1 MTGCKLMA
9 TWKHGDWPR
18 ESAKRWF
25 MPLDD
30 FQKRVVGILMP
41 LRSPDSTF
49 AGGAVL
55 QRHGFRLSD
64 DEDLFHSDNID
75 VSSVAERD
83 MTALKSAGLAVDVV
97 RPHEGLVEAIVS
109 KEGEGSTRVQ
119 WVQSGSWNFFRPVPD
134 EMFGWRL
141 HMADLAIN
149 KALAAGGRR
158 QVRDY
163 ADLALIH
170 RHMIPLWHIC
180 WAAPGKDESWSPMSL
195 VEKIAATSGFRQADF
210 DTGMSTTVPLKA
222 AEVVRTV
229 RDAIEEAREISRRLP
244 PEHAGKLFVD
254 DNGGIVS
261 DVDRI
266 LSGSVNIIEATKGGT
281 WPSSPD
287 IDHALIEHVID
298 AFGWEGDRMHRIHL

>member
-1 MTGCKLMA
+1 
-9 TWKHGDWPR
+9 
-18 ESAKRWF
+18 

-30 FQKRVVGILMP
+30 FQKRVIGILMP

-49 AGGAVL
+49 AGGSVL

-64 DEDLFHSDNID
+64 DQDLFHPDDADIASI
-75 VSSVAERD
+75 AKRD
-83 MTALKSAGLAVDVV
+83 IAALETAGLAVEVV
-97 RPHEGLVEAIVS
+97 RPLEGLFEATVF
-109 KEGEGSTRVQ
+109 KEGEGSTRIQ
-119 WVQSGSWNFFRPVPD
+119 WVQSGTWNFFRPVPD
-134 EMFGWRL
+134 DMFGWRL
-141 HMADLAIN
+141 HMVDLAIN

-170 RHMIPLWHIC
+170 QHMIPLWHIC

-210 DTGMSTTVPLKA
+210 DADLSSTVPLKA
-222 AEVVRTV
+222 AEVLRTL
-229 RDAIEEAREISRRLP
+229 REAIEQAREVLRRLP
-244 PEHAGKLFVD
+244 AESAGKLFMD
-254 DNGGIVS
+254 DKGGVVS

-266 LSGSVNIIEATKGGT
+266 LSGRVNIVEATKGGS

-287 IDHALIEHVID
+287 IDRTLVERIVD
-298 AFGWEGDRMHRIHL
+298 AFGWEGAGEPSYDPFSKK

>member
-1 MTGCKLMA
+1 
-9 TWKHGDWPR
+9 
-18 ESAKRWF
+18 

-75 VSSVAERD
+75 VLSVAERD
-83 MTALKSAGLAVDVV
+83 IAALKSAHLAVDVV

-109 KEGEGSTRVQ
+109 KEGEGSTRIQ
-119 WVQSGSWNFFRPVPD
+119 WVQSGSWNFFQPVPD

-141 HMADLAIN
+141 HMADLAVN

-163 ADLALIH
+163 ADLALID

-195 VEKIAATSGFRQADF
+195 VEKIAATSAFRQADF
-210 DTGMSTTVPLKA
+210 DAELLTTVPLKA
-222 AEVVRTV
+222 AEVLRTV
-229 RDAIEEAREISRRLP
+229 RQAIEQAREIFRRLP

-254 DNGGIVS
+254 DKGGIVS
-261 DVDRI
+261 DVDKI
-266 LSGSVNIIEATKGGT
+266 LSGSMNIVEATKGGT
-281 WPSSPD
+281 WPSPPD
-287 IDHALIEHVID
+287 IDHALIERVID
-298 AFGWEGDRMHRIHL
+298 AFGWKGAS

>member
-1 MTGCKLMA
+1 
-9 TWKHGDWPR
+9 
-18 ESAKRWF
+18 

-30 FQKRVVGILMP
+30 FQKRVIGILMP

-75 VSSVAERD
+75 VVAVAERD
-83 MTALKSAGLAVDVV
+83 TAALKSAGLAVDVV

-134 EMFGWRL
+134 ETFGWRL

-170 RHMIPLWHIC
+170 QHMIPLWHVC

-195 VEKIAATSGFRQADF
+195 LEKIAATIGFRQADF
-210 DTGMSTTVPLKA
+210 DAELSTTVPLKA
-222 AEVVRTV
+222 SEVLRTV
-229 RDAIEEAREISRRLP
+229 REAIEQAREMFRRLP

-254 DNGGIVS
+254 DKGGIVS

-266 LSGSVNIIEATKGGT
+266 LSGSVNIIETTKGGT
-281 WPSSPD
+281 WPSSFD
-287 IDHALIEHVID
+287 IDRALIERVID
-298 AFGWEGDRMHRIHL
+298 AFGWEGAREPSYDPFSKK

>member
-1 MTGCKLMA
+1 
-9 TWKHGDWPR
+9 
-18 ESAKRWF
+18 

-30 FQKRVVGILMP
+30 FQKRVIGILMP

-64 DEDLFHSDNID
+64 DQDLFHPDDADIA
-75 VSSVAERD
+75 SVAKRD
-83 MTALKSAGLAVDVV
+83 IAALESAGLAVDVV
-97 RPHEGLVEAIVS
+97 RPLEGLFEATVFS
-109 KEGEGSTRVQ
+109 EGEGSTRIQ
-119 WVQSGSWNFFRPVPD
+119 WVQSGTWNFFQPVPD
-134 EMFGWRL
+134 DMFGWRL

-170 RHMIPLWHIC
+170 QHMIPLWHVC

-210 DTGMSTTVPLKA
+210 DADLSSTVPLKA
-222 AEVVRTV
+222 AEVLRTL
-229 RDAIEEAREISRRLP
+229 RAAIEQAREVFRRLP
-244 PEHAGKLFVD
+244 AESAGKLFMD
-254 DNGGIVS
+254 DKGGVVS

-266 LSGSVNIIEATKGGT
+266 LSGSVNIVEATKGGS

-287 IDHALIEHVID
+287 IDSALVERIVD
-298 AFGWEGDRMHRIHL
+298 AFGWEGAGEPSYDPFSKR

>member
-1 MTGCKLMA
+1 V
-9 TWKHGDWPR
+9 
-18 ESAKRWF
+18 
-25 MPLDD
+25 PLDD
-30 FQKRVVGILMP
+30 FQKRVIGILMP

-64 DEDLFHSDNID
+64 DQDLFHPDDADIASI
-75 VSSVAERD
+75 AKRD
-83 MTALKSAGLAVDVV
+83 IAALETAGLAVEVV
-97 RPHEGLVEAIVS
+97 RPLEGLFEATVF
-109 KEGEGSTRVQ
+109 KEGEGSTRIQ
-119 WVQSGSWNFFRPVPD
+119 WVQSGTWNFFQPVPD
-134 EMFGWRL
+134 DMFGWRL

-170 RHMIPLWHIC
+170 QHMIPLWHVC

-210 DTGMSTTVPLKA
+210 DADLSSTVPLKA
-222 AEVVRTV
+222 AEVLRTL
-229 RDAIEEAREISRRLP
+229 REAIEQAREVFRRLP
-244 PEHAGKLFVD
+244 AESAGKLFMD
-254 DNGGIVS
+254 DKGGVVS

-266 LSGSVNIIEATKGGT
+266 LSGSVKIVEATKGGS

-287 IDHALIEHVID
+287 IDRALVERIVD
-298 AFGWEGDRMHRIHL
+298 AFGWEGAGEPSYDPFSKR